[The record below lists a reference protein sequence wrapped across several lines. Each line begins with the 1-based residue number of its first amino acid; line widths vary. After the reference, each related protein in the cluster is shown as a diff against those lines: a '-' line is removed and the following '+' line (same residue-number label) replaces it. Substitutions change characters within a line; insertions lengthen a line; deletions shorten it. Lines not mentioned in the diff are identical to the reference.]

1 MNTESKLVTTI
12 ADSVSKPVITD
23 ASVDYSEIN
32 AGKEAKADVFVT
44 NNSFEPT
51 GNLTFTVKNY
61 DGTVLGTYTTT
72 DKSLSAGASEKFS
85 VPFTAP
91 EQIVNRCITIT
102 VTDSKAK
109 YTSSYDITLGYT
121 DMAVS
126 AEQYIDGDENFIK
139 AVVYNRFSYDSPA
152 TLEVYNRNTNEVYFT
167 QNIPFV
173 SKNTPVTIT
182 VPLDKPY
189 VDDTG
194 FVSVRVISKANDY
207 NDFNN
212 TYMFEYYNTDI
223 PDNMILMGD
232 TTLDRRID
240 VSDATLVQKH
250 IVRFENLTNNSLV
263 AADVDRDNTISIK
276 DATLIQCYVV
286 KFENCGYC
294 GTYVDPSQLPT
305 VPATEPTTETPA
317 TEPVTEPS
325 TEVTTAPGT
334 EPTVPTTQP
343 PTVAP
348 TTEPTTVGKSYVY
361 AKGYTHAYFWN
372 SDATDM
378 AGEWPGKA
386 MESVGDGVYRIAVPT
401 GATNVV
407 FSNKGENQTA
417 DPHGECRQDLFKRL
431 IGQITALNRQQLPQL
446 FMSYAKGY
454 TYAYFWNSTA
464 TDMAG
469 KWPGKAMESVGDG
482 VYRIA
487 VPTGAT
493 NVIFSNNGANQTAD
507 LTVNVGKI
515 YSNGNWSAYNP

>member
-1 MNTESKLVTTI
+1 M
-12 ADSVSKPVITD
+12 
-23 ASVDYSEIN
+23 
-32 AGKEAKADVFVT
+32 
-44 NNSFEPT
+44 
-51 GNLTFTVKNY
+51 
-61 DGTVLGTYTTT
+61 
-72 DKSLSAGASEKFS
+72 FS
-85 VPFTAP
+85 VACFL
-91 EQIVNRCITIT
+91 T
-102 VTDSKAK
+102 VH
-109 YTSSYDITLGYT
+109 
-121 DMAVS
+121 
-126 AEQYIDGDENFIK
+126 EH
-139 AVVYNRFSYDSPA
+139 
-152 TLEVYNRNTNEVYFT
+152 YNRNTNEVYFT

-182 VPLDKPY
+182 VPLDKSY

-212 TYMFEYYNTDI
+212 TYMFEYYNMDI

-240 VSDATLVQKH
+240 VSDATFVQKH
-250 IVRFENLTNNSLV
+250 IVKLENLTNNALI

-276 DATLIQCYVV
+276 DATLIQCYVA

-325 TEVTTAPGT
+325 TEVTTAPVT

-343 PTVAP
+343 TTVAP
-348 TTEPTTVGKSYVY
+348 TTKPTTVGKSYVY

-378 AGEWPGKA
+378 AGKWPGKA

-417 DPHGECRQDLFKRL
+417 DLTVNVGKIYSNGNWTNYSVEPT
-431 IGQITALNRQQLPQL
+431 TAPTTVYV
-446 FMSYAKGY
+446 YAKGY